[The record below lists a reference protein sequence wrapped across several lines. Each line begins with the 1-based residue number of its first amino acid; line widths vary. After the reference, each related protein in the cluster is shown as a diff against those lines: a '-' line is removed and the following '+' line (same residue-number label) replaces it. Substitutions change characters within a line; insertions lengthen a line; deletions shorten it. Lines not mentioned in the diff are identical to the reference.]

1 MVKGEGENILILAGW
16 GTDYKVYK
24 NLAESISN
32 YAKVFYFDMPG
43 FGKSDEPKEPW
54 NVDNYISL
62 VKEFI
67 RQLNIKELSII
78 GHSNGG
84 RICIK
89 MLSDNNLEFKVK
101 KLILIGS
108 AGIVNKKSL
117 KKRLKIATV
126 KIGKKF
132 LSLPIIKNIFPN
144 TVEKLKNKMG
154 SVDYRNAIW
163 LGYEQIKKDGYINTN
178 TIVKIQGTI
187 EHNNAGIKKLPGTE
201 LKNSITGETI
211 YTPPQSEQEITGY
224 LKNLEDFINNNEDGI
239 DPLIKVCLIHYQF
252 ESIHPFYDGN
262 GRTGRIL
269 NILYLVLNNL
279 IDSPILYLSKYINKT
294 KQEYYKLFN
303 EVRNNNNFE
312 DWILY
317 ILKGIEITSKETI
330 TLIEKIQNEMKT
342 YKEEFRNK
350 LPKIYS
356 KELLESLFYEVYTKI
371 AYIEKACNVT
381 RITATSYLNQLEEIG
396 LLESE
401 KIGREKLYKNTRL
414 IKLLSES

>member
-1 MVKGEGENILILAGW
+1 MNLEMLPYKNVNLKTNKILEQLTLSSRALAELKGYANTIPNMHILINAVTINEAKDSSAIENIVTTHDDI
-16 GTDYKVYK
+16 YKVLTESGYK
-24 NLAESISN
+24 EEN
-32 YAKVFYFDMPG
+32 AKEV
-43 FGKSDEPKEPW
+43 
-54 NVDNYISL
+54 
-62 VKEFI
+62 
-67 RQLNIKELSII
+67 
-78 GHSNGG
+78 
-84 RICIK
+84 
-89 MLSDNNLEFKVK
+89 
-101 KLILIGS
+101 
-108 AGIVNKKSL
+108 
-117 KKRLKIATV
+117 
-126 KIGKKF
+126 
-132 LSLPIIKNIFPN
+132 
-144 TVEKLKNKMG
+144 
-154 SVDYRNAIW
+154 VDYRNAIW

-187 EHNNAGIKKLPGTE
+187 EHNNAGIRKLPGTE

-211 YTPPQSEQEITGY
+211 YTPPQSEQEIRAY

-239 DPLIKVCLIHYQF
+239 DPLIKVCLVHYQF

-330 TLIEKIQNEMKT
+330 TLIEKIQNEMKN
-342 YKEEFRNK
+342 YKEEFRSK
-350 LPKIYS
+350 LSKIYS

-371 AYIEKACNVT
+371 SYIEKACNVT
-381 RITATSYLNQLEEIG
+381 RLTASSYLNQLEEVG

-401 KIGREKLYKNTRL
+401 KVGRERLYKNTRL
-414 IKLLSES
+414 IKLLSKN

>member
-1 MVKGEGENILILAGW
+1 MKLEMLPYKNVNLKTNKILEQLTLSSRALAELKGYANTIPNMHILINAVTINEAKDSSAIENIVTTHDDI
-16 GTDYKVYK
+16 YKVLTESGYK
-24 NLAESISN
+24 EES
-32 YAKVFYFDMPG
+32 AKEV
-43 FGKSDEPKEPW
+43 
-54 NVDNYISL
+54 
-62 VKEFI
+62 
-67 RQLNIKELSII
+67 
-78 GHSNGG
+78 
-84 RICIK
+84 
-89 MLSDNNLEFKVK
+89 
-101 KLILIGS
+101 
-108 AGIVNKKSL
+108 
-117 KKRLKIATV
+117 
-126 KIGKKF
+126 
-132 LSLPIIKNIFPN
+132 
-144 TVEKLKNKMG
+144 
-154 SVDYRNAIW
+154 VDYRNAIW

-187 EHNNAGIKKLPGTE
+187 EHNNAGIRKLPGTE

-211 YTPPQSEQEITGY
+211 YTPPQSEQEIRGY
-224 LKNLEDFINNNEDGI
+224 LKNLEDFINNNEDNI

-303 EVRNNNNFE
+303 EVRNNNNLE

-330 TLIEKIQNEMKT
+330 TLIEKIQNEMKN

-371 AYIEKACNVT
+371 SYIEKSCNVT
-381 RITATSYLNQLEEIG
+381 RLTAASYLNQIEDIG

-401 KIGREKLYKNTRL
+401 KIGRERLYKNTRL
-414 IKLLSES
+414 IKLLSEN